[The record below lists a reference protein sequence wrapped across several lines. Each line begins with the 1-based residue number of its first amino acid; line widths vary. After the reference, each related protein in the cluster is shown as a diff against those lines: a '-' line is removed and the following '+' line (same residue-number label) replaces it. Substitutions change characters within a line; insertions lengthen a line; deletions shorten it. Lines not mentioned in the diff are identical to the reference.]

1 MCCSYSIAFSIVVIS
16 SGRNS
21 EIVVCYIDLRKAYD
35 SVQFDM
41 MNYKI
46 QKLGI
51 HGRFQQIVAAI
62 LQPSSLR
69 IKLDQF
75 LTDEIKSSCGLPQG
89 DSISPTLFGVFI
101 NDLTQYIRDSVPADT
116 HLGCDHL
123 MYADDI
129 LLISRSPEKL
139 QVLVETVHTYCQ
151 QWGLTINKS
160 KSKVQLFSKVG
171 SKEPQIML
179 EGQILEVV
187 SSYLYLGVTFSS
199 LDQCKDIYETHKKL
213 VLKQSLHK
221 IYRIISVTRFIPTE
235 EALECFNTM
244 ARCHME
250 YASAV
255 CSYTRKEWIEA
266 EGLQLL
272 FARKLLGVNPKAT
285 TAAVRGELGLMTMQS
300 RFDLLQI
307 NYWIHTRTLPESS
320 LIRHAIIMEA
330 DAVKEQSF
338 SHHVKQL
345 FTKYG
350 VDATMSKDKIK
361 QMIKVHEVTQ
371 WHKQRSD
378 QTKLR
383 TYSRIKFNLEF
394 EDYLKF
400 GTEDKLEHMIGRRH
414 LTKLRIGTNRLKI
427 ETGRYH
433 KPLLIPVE
441 QRLCLNCDAHAVED
455 EWHVLLDCQAFT
467 SHREQFKRRTSN
479 VTHNQVDIS
488 TMTIPEKQMYFL
500 GNFPKRCRHNKYLW
514 DQIKELKQFIHD
526 LMQHHQHLDAQRS
539 SR

>member
-199 LDQCKDIYETHKKL
+199 
-213 VLKQSLHK
+213 
-221 IYRIISVTRFIPTE
+221 
-235 EALECFNTM
+235 
-244 ARCHME
+244 AR
-250 YASAV
+250 
-255 CSYTRKEWIEA
+255 
-266 EGLQLL
+266 
-272 FARKLLGVNPKAT
+272 
-285 TAAVRGELGLMTMQS
+285 
-300 RFDLLQI
+300 
-307 NYWIHTRTLPESS
+307 
-320 LIRHAIIMEA
+320 
-330 DAVKEQSF
+330 
-338 SHHVKQL
+338 
-345 FTKYG
+345 
-350 VDATMSKDKIK
+350 
-361 QMIKVHEVTQ
+361 
-371 WHKQRSD
+371 
-378 QTKLR
+378 
-383 TYSRIKFNLEF
+383 
-394 EDYLKF
+394 
-400 GTEDKLEHMIGRRH
+400 
-414 LTKLRIGTNRLKI
+414 
-427 ETGRYH
+427 
-433 KPLLIPVE
+433 PV
-441 QRLCLNCDAHAVED
+441 
-455 EWHVLLDCQAFT
+455 
-467 SHREQFKRRTSN
+467 
-479 VTHNQVDIS
+479 
-488 TMTIPEKQMYFL
+488 
-500 GNFPKRCRHNKYLW
+500 
-514 DQIKELKQFIHD
+514 
-526 LMQHHQHLDAQRS
+526 
-539 SR
+539 